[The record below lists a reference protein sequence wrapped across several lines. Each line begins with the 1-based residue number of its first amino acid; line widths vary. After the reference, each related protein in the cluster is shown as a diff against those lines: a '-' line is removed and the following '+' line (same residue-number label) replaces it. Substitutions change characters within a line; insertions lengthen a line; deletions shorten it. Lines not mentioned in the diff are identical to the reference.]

1 MDKDMEKKRSPAQ
14 SRGRK
19 AKSSPSKRNTNAAAD
34 VARPGTATPNENGH
48 SFKATDFSARVA
60 RKAYELFEGRRGE
73 AGSDVEDW
81 LTAEQ
86 LVKEEIAGEN
96 S

>member
-19 AKSSPSKRNTNAAAD
+19 AKSPSERNTNAPAE
-34 VARPGTATPNENGH
+34 VARPGAVTPNENGH
-48 SFKATDFSARVA
+48 PFKATDFSARVA
-60 RKAYELFEGRRGE
+60 RKAYELFERRRGE
-73 AGSDVEDW
+73 TGSDVEDW
-81 LTAEQ
+81 LTAER